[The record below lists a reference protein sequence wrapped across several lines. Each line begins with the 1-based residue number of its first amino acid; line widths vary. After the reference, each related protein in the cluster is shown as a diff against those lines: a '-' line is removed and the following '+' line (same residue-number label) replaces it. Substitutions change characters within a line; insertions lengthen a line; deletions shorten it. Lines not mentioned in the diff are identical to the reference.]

1 MVERILNSLKEPKKF
16 FIILTGLS
24 ATTILLLWKGRW
36 MLFLLWKVGLNPL
49 YLYQTEL
56 LLITLTLITWTA
68 ALTISKQKKKS
79 YSQLMQMRQDW
90 RLSKNLL
97 EDSEQRDALRSSSE
111 HTKMLMNFL
120 WHMGA
125 VSLLALLVKLSL
137 SPLKML

>member
-1 MVERILNSLKEPKKF
+1 MRKHPW
-16 FIILTGLS
+16 ILTIIVCLS
-24 ATTILLLWKGRW
+24 
-36 MLFLLWKVGLNPL
+36 V
-49 YLYQTEL
+49 
-56 LLITLTLITWTA
+56 TA
-68 ALTISKQKKKS
+68 ALSGIKFLQISKAMAFMETLATTEAYNTENVHFLPKQVKLFADGAI